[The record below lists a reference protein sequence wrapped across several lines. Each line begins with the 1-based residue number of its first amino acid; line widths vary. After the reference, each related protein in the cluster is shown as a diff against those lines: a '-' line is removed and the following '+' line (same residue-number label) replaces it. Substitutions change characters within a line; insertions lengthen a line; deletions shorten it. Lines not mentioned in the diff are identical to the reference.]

1 MKSETNVIKLY
12 GHWITYPQG
21 FPPLYL
27 FPLKKKKKEKLFEIA
42 VKFICF
48 IFQRKQ
54 QSPREVMLQDM
65 FVNLKKPTTDL
76 ALWLELRSSLE
87 THNRT
92 TVSHHCIF
100 ICSSYPILSNG
111 ISVYMCLHL
120 IQYNRNVLYS
130 AQCRIKYFINGC
142 AGECNKLRL
151 FSIIHLLCRGV
162 TWGPQS
168 LGNLFSQQSKSELG
182 PEVTLRFWF

>member
-1 MKSETNVIKLY
+1 MKFRDKCDKVM
-12 GHWITYPQG
+12 W
-21 FPPLYL
+21 PLNYL
-27 FPLKKKKKEKLFEIA
+27 SPRISPSLPLPTKKKKKLFEIA

-92 TVSHHCIF
+92 TVPHHF
-100 ICSSYPILSNG
+100 VSSFAAHIP
-111 ISVYMCLHL
+111 
-120 IQYNRNVLYS
+120 
-130 AQCRIKYFINGC
+130 F
-142 AGECNKLRL
+142 
-151 FSIIHLLCRGV
+151 
-162 TWGPQS
+162 
-168 LGNLFSQQSKSELG
+168 
-182 PEVTLRFWF
+182 